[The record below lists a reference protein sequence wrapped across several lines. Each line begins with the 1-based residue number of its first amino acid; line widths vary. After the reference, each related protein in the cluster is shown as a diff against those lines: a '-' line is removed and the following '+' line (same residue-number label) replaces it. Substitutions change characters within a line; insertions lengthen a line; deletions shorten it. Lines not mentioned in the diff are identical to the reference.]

1 MSTNFYT
8 QHSKNFSELFESG
21 RNFDLVL
28 YAGDK
33 QNRKE
38 FKVHTQILCAQST
51 YFQVAL
57 SKKWLKKKGDCYVF
71 EKANIEA
78 DVFEIILRY
87 SEQTIPLKRIVY
99 LDIFHDI

>member
-8 QHSKNFSELFESG
+8 QHSNNFSQLFESG
-21 RNFDLVL
+21 NNFDLLLSV
-28 YAGDK
+28 GSEQDS
-33 QNRKE
+33 KE

-57 SKKWLKKKGDCYVF
+57 SKKWLKKKGDCFVF
-71 EKANIEA
+71 EKANVEA

-87 SEQTIPLKRIVY
+87 SGMSLSKHPC
-99 LDIFHDI
+99 

>member
-21 RNFDLVL
+21 KNFDLGL
-28 YAGDK
+28 YAGK

-51 YFQVAL
+51 YFQAAL
-57 SKKWLKKKGDCYVF
+57 SKKWLKKKGDCHVF
-71 EKANIEA
+71 EKANVEA

-87 SEQTIPLKRIVY
+87 SEQTIPPKRTVY